1 MDTGYSK
8 WRKLDNAALAFP
20 LVTGKDDTR
29 VFRFY
34 CQLKEKVDGEI
45 LQSALDQAMEK
56 YPLFQAVLRKGL
68 FWFYLEHRSLRANCE
83 KMNQLVKVIIT
94 YDFADRTETVD
105 RTLIKNWFG
114 YDEDGNVILD
124 ENLVRQ
130 YVADLGLK
138 YDTMGQTRTFLTY
151 DNRQVEIKGGDYG
164 WVIDQDE
171 EVKALIAAIESG
183 VTQVREPVYLYSGY
197 SRGTNDIGST
207 YLEIDLTNQR
217 LVFYQKGTP
226 IVDTPIVSV

>member
-1 MDTGYSK
+1 
-8 WRKLDNAALAFP
+8 
-20 LVTGKDDTR
+20 
-29 VFRFY
+29 
-34 CQLKEKVDGEI
+34 
-45 LQSALDQAMEK
+45 
-56 YPLFQAVLRKGL
+56 
-68 FWFYLEHRSLRANCE
+68 
-83 KMNQLVKVIIT
+83 MNQLVKVIIT

-114 YDEDGNVILD
+114 YNEDGNVILD

-151 DNRQVEIKGGDYG
+151 DNHQVEIKGGDYG

-197 SRGTNDIGST
+197 CEHT
-207 YLEIDLTNQR
+207 
-217 LVFYQKGTP
+217 
-226 IVDTPIVSV
+226 